1 MSLSAL
7 IASVV
12 DNDAGFGPSAD
23 HLPPQFKDIPYAPF
37 SKNDKLGRVVDWNA
51 EGTSSGPATGGAA
64 GTSAAGARQQGGKYG
79 REPKEA
85 FGASS
90 AGTFAYYHD
99 EDEAS
104 FSLVAGGAGAK
115 KVGQQQGGGLAGRGQ
130 QNRQGGAAGQRGQQ
144 GRGGAQA
151 GRAGPQGRGQQQ
163 QQGRYQQRPGQQ
175 GGRGGYR
182 PWQDQRTRD
191 ASVAIGSDWQ
201 PLEEVEFSRLNK
213 LRLDVDIDEVE
224 TLSQHGFLFEYDRSF
239 DRVNTKNEKPLQIV
253 DRVRYNPSTSDD
265 PVIQE
270 LAAKDKAQ
278 IFVTDSII
286 SMLMTAQRSVYPWD
300 IVLTRE
306 GDKLF
311 FDKREGGPF
320 DYPSVNENAADPP
333 AENDKDALNA
343 PAALSLEATYVNQ
356 NFAFQVVREDES
368 ARVELEHPNPF
379 YQAELESEPL
389 ASCGFRYRKFDLS
402 ITEDEDV
409 QLIVRT
415 EVDAFTR
422 TNPTDEPNYITIKT
436 LNEFDSRA
444 QGAGGA
450 PDWRTKLDSQRG
462 AVVATEMKNNSSKL
476 ARWAVQS
483 ILAGAEQMKM
493 GYVSRANPR
502 DASRHTI
509 LGSQWYKPRDFAGQM
524 NVNLAN
530 GWGIVRTVAD
540 LALKQ
545 PEGKYVLLR
554 DPNKPLIRL
563 YRVPVDAFD
572 PMDDDLD
579 SAIPSAAVSDD
590 GL

>member
-1 MSLSAL
+1 MSLSSL

-12 DNDAGFGPSAD
+12 DNNDGFGPSAQ

-37 SKNDKLGRVVDWNA
+37 SKNDKLGRVVDWND
-51 EGTSSGPATGGAA
+51 SPAATASTGAA
-64 GTSAAGARQQGGKYG
+64 AAPRQQGGKYS

-90 AGTFAYYHD
+90 AGQFAYYHD

-104 FSLVAGGAGAK
+104 FSVVAGGAGAK
-115 KVGQQQGGGLAGRGQ
+115 KPGQQTGGGLAGRQ
-130 QNRQGGAAGQRGQQ
+130 QNRQGQQGQQRGQQ
-144 GRGGAQA
+144 GARGQ
-151 GRAGPQGRGQQQ
+151 QGRPGQQQ
-163 QQGRYQQRPGQQ
+163 QQRGQQQGRFQQGRPGQ
-175 GGRGGYR
+175 GGRGGWQRY
-182 PWQDQRTRD
+182 QDQRTRD
-191 ASVAIGSDWQ
+191 ASVQIGNDWQ
-201 PLEEVEFSRLNK
+201 TLEEIEFSRLNK

-224 TLSQHGFLFEYDRSF
+224 TLSQHGFLYEYDRAY
-239 DRVNTKNEKPLQIV
+239 DRVNTKNEKPLQNV

-270 LAAKDKAQ
+270 LAGKDRAQ
-278 IFVTDSII
+278 IFVTDSIL

-300 IVLTRE
+300 LVLTRE

-333 AENDKDALNA
+333 AEDAKESLNT

-356 NFAFQVVREDES
+356 NFAFQVVKEEGDES
-368 ARVELEHPNPF
+368 RIELEHPNPF
-379 YQAELESEPL
+379 YQAELEAEPL

-409 QLIVRT
+409 QLVVRT

-422 TNPTDEPNYITIKT
+422 VNPTDEPTFINLKT

-493 GYVSRANPR
+493 GYVSRATPR

-509 LGSQWYKPRDFAGQM
+509 LGSQWYKPRDFAAQM
-524 NVNLAN
+524 NVNLSN

-545 PEGKYVLLR
+545 PEGRYVLLR

-563 YRVPVDAFD
+563 YRVPLDAFD
-572 PMDDDLD
+572 PADDVD
-579 SAIPSAAVSDD
+579 SAIPSAAASDA
-590 GL
+590 GVGY